1 MVGCCTAARPA
12 GRCRAVPAGRSM
24 AGPARPGPDRTWGLL
39 AKQRSGCWSCAAP
52 AVTGVFVRGVPWW
65 GVVSSAA
72 APVLMVAGWT
82 VAAGLQPRSF
92 DPVAQPVSVLAAPG
106 AADRWVMTLTF
117 LVVGACDVVTGI
129 SLRPARAPGRLILM
143 AAAAAGI
150 LVAANSEDPGTSFP
164 LPPMIWAAAGWA
176 ALVAWPAG
184 AWRRGPSVPWGLRP
198 AVSASAVTVLLA
210 LLAWFGAELIT
221 GGGQGRPGR
230 ARLRRRAGAVAAGS
244 GGVLPPCRQGG
255 SQARPCARPEPVG
268 CTPCRRRIKTGLVCA
283 QLMFHDVPPGIVTGC
298 LTEPACMIIHG
309 LVSPET
315 HYFAA
320 WRGGCSPAGSAPDGC
335 GMILI
340 ERRVGQQRTRY
351 IVLFG

>member
-1 MVGCCTAARPA
+1 MRQSHGGMLHLGPARGPVPRGA
-12 GRCRAVPAGRSM
+12 GREEHGRP
-24 AGPARPGPDRTWGLL
+24 GPARPWGLL

-52 AVTGVFVRGVPWW
+52 AVTVVVVRGVPWW
-65 GVVSSAA
+65 GVLSSAA

-143 AAAAAGI
+143 AAAAAGV
-150 LVAANSEDPGTSFP
+150 LVAANPEHPGTSFP
-164 LPPMIWAAAGWA
+164 LPHMIWTAAGCA

-221 GGGQGRPGR
+221 GGGQAGLAERVFGAAQALWPLAVVVSCRRAARAGPRPGPVPGLNR
-230 ARLRRRAGAVAAGS
+230 S
-244 GGVLPPCRQGG
+244 G
-255 SQARPCARPEPVG
+255 ARPAVD
-268 CTPCRRRIKTGLVCA
+268 A
-283 QLMFHDVPPGIVTGC
+283 
-298 LTEPACMIIHG
+298 
-309 LVSPET
+309 
-315 HYFAA
+315 
-320 WRGGCSPAGSAPDGC
+320 
-335 GMILI
+335 
-340 ERRVGQQRTRY
+340 
-351 IVLFG
+351 